1 MTQSNYRTSG
11 GVTRRTVLRAGTV
24 AAALGLSGCAR
35 WGFSDA
41 DTRLKFWNMPWGQT
55 NFTPLDRE
63 ITLGYEPE
71 AGTPPAAYQV
81 IQWANF
87 IQTFTSAVASR
98 TGPAVSS
105 GGGTLAFQFESQ
117 GAIAYADGLLE
128 SWRANGLYDDFLPG
142 LLETMR
148 VPNGF
153 AAVPYNLDMRVLWYN
168 RTLLER
174 AGVEPPTDWQSY
186 LDACAALKRIDV
198 YGYGTG
204 SGAGSFTGSHALTSW
219 MINNGG
225 GLFNENQEPACVT
238 DQNIEAMEFVL
249 EMVHKGYV
257 DPRSPT
263 YTSDNV
269 MTQWQQ
275 HRFGMGYDT
284 GGLANNV
291 GGAVKDELEVMSP
304 LRGPSGDQG
313 ALFFPN
319 NIMMYTDSP
328 SQQASEA
335 FMTYYFQNMT
345 PLWTEN
351 TGIGLPPLRSI
362 TQTDEFQADRNSV
375 KIIDEW
381 QPVARTWAAPGGDA
395 LFIGVTAVD
404 ATPMMITFTQSIL
417 SGQTDATTA
426 LTRLQR
432 EIEASISNA

>member
-1 MTQSNYRTSG
+1 MA
-11 GVTRRTVLRAGTV
+11 TV
-24 AAALGLSGCAR
+24 AALGLSSCAR
-35 WGFSDA
+35 WGFSGS

-55 NFTPLDRE
+55 NFSEVDRA

-71 AGTPPAAYQV
+71 PGTPPSSYQV

-105 GGGTLAFQFESQ
+105 GGSTLAFQFETQ
-117 GAIAYADGLLE
+117 GAIAYADNLID
-128 SWRANGLYDDFLPG
+128 SWKSNGLYDDFLPG

-148 VPNGF
+148 VANGY
-153 AAVPYNLDMRVLWYN
+153 AAVPYNLDMRVIWYN
-168 RTLLER
+168 RTLMEK
-174 AGVEPPTDWQSY
+174 AGAEPPTDWQSY
-186 LDACAALKRIDV
+186 LDACAALKKIGV

-225 GLFNENQEPACVT
+225 GLFDANQEPACVT
-238 DQNIEAMEFVL
+238 PQNIEAMEFVL
-249 EMVHKGYV
+249 EMVHKGYA

-269 MTQWQQ
+269 LTQWKQ
-275 HRFGMGYDT
+275 RTFGMGYDT
-284 GGLANNV
+284 GGLANNA
-291 GGAVKDELEVMSP
+291 GGAIKDELEVLSP
-304 LRGPSGDQG
+304 PTGPSGDKG

-319 NIMMYTDSP
+319 NIMMYRDTP

-335 FMTYYFQNMT
+335 FMTYYFQNMA

-351 TGIGLPPLRSI
+351 TGIGLPPLKSI
-362 TQTDEFQADRNSV
+362 TQTNEFQADKNNT
-375 KIIDEW
+375 KIIEEW

-395 LFIGVTAVD
+395 LFFGVTAVD
-404 ATPMMITFTQSIL
+404 ATPVMTNFTQSIL
-417 SGQTDATTA
+417 SGQTDARAA
-426 LTRLQR
+426 LARLQR
-432 EIEASISNA
+432 EVEATISNS